1 MYGNG
6 RPEFKKT
13 VDSILDEINGSDVGG
28 YYCLKENIYVDS
40 QRENIR
46 ILKPEEKVFYLEKA
60 KEFVNTIT
68 KGEEIPCYTKTML
81 RDIERYYRHYSSFYL
96 QNYSSNELES
106 FYPEFEKQKCYLYKD
121 KRNHRVLNLRINDA
135 ELKMKYQI
143 LNKSFGGNNPIEN
156 ITRIKWF
163 KNPELPKDITAK
175 ASQEWMKTGL
185 FDNEPYMNKILYGKE
200 FLDFLRQKFDLDP
213 NTKIKHQS
221 PSSNNFTLSSELNEQ
236 ERKLVKNI

>member
-1 MYGNG
+1 
-6 RPEFKKT
+6 
-13 VDSILDEINGSDVGG
+13 
-28 YYCLKENIYVDS
+28 
-40 QRENIR
+40 
-46 ILKPEEKVFYLEKA
+46 LEKA

-68 KGEEIPCYTKTML
+68 KAEEIPCYTKAMKITL
-81 RDIERYYRHYSSFYL
+81 KKY
-96 QNYSSNELES
+96 QNTEN

-121 KRNHRVLNLRINDA
+121 KKNSKVLSLRVNDA
-135 ELKMKYQI
+135 ELKLTSQI

-163 KNPELPKDITAK
+163 KNPNLPKDITAK
-175 ASQEWMKTGL
+175 VSPEWMKIGL

-221 PSSNNFTLSSELNEQ
+221 PTGTF
-236 ERKLVKNI
+236 ID